1 MGTNVLLPENAIPL
15 IRGTSKTLKLT
26 VVDLDNKPI
35 DLTGATVHFTVK
47 LEPFDRNPVIKKS
60 SQNIAEAEISSPPQD
75 GIARIFLD
83 PADTQDL
90 ECRLYVFD
98 VWVILQSGK
107 RYCVVKQSTLELL
120 PGITVLPLP

>member
-35 DLTGATVHFTVK
+35 DLTGATIHFTVK
-47 LEPFDRNPVIKKS
+47 LEPLDRVPVIKKS
-60 SQNIAEAEISSPPQD
+60 SANPSEAEVSAPPQD

-107 RYCVVKQSTLELL
+107 RYCVVKQSTLELQ